1 MELGMIGLGRM
12 GASMTERLLQGGHR
26 VVVYDRNLE
35 PVEQLARKEAVGS
48 ESLEA
53 LVKELA
59 RPRTI
64 WLMVPA
70 GDVLMARYGTRFHID
85 AV

>member
-35 PVEQLARKEAVGS
+35 PVEQLARKEAVVS
-48 ESLEA
+48 ESLCMRCRWRESG
-53 LVKELA
+53 
-59 RPRTI
+59 
-64 WLMVPA
+64 PA
-70 GDVLMARYGTRFHID
+70 TPSLWPCIA
-85 AV
+85 